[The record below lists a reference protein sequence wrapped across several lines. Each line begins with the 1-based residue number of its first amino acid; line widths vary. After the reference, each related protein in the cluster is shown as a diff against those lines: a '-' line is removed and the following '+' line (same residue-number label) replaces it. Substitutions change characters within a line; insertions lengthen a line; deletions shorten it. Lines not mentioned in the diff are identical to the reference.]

1 MSDIYGIIDSWEQA
15 KIARKERQYAI
26 AARLYRICHILYN
39 NGNLEAYN
47 FEAEC
52 MGIDS
57 LSLYKKMLHK
67 VSLSEKDEILNEYQE
82 AFDEYS
88 YSTLFLTDN
97 WRKFISEQYAIIAQK
112 YQEVENSNNCE
123 HKSRNPV
130 LNLYRKLKNI
140 KLWKRTTR

>member
-1 MSDIYGIIDSWEQA
+1 MSNVYDIIDFWNGAEN
-15 KIARKERQYAI
+15 ARKEKNYAI
-26 AARLYRICHILYN
+26 AARLYRICHITYN
-39 NGNLEAYN
+39 NGDLDAFN

-123 HKSRNPV
+123 HKSRNPHV
-130 LNLYRKLKNI
+130 NLYRKLKNLFI
-140 KLWKRTTR
+140 

>member
-1 MSDIYGIIDSWEQA
+1 MSNVYDIIDFWNGA
-15 KIARKERQYAI
+15 DNARKEKNYAI
-26 AARLYRICHILYN
+26 AARLYRICHITYN
-39 NGNLEAYN
+39 NGDVDAFN

-140 KLWKRTTR
+140 TLWKKPTR

>member
-1 MSDIYGIIDSWEQA
+1 MSNVYDIIDFWNGAEN
-15 KIARKERQYAI
+15 ARKEKNYAI
-26 AARLYRICHILYN
+26 AARLYRICHITYN
-39 NGNLEAYN
+39 NGNLDAFN

-123 HKSRNPV
+123 HKSRNPHV
-130 LNLYRKLKNI
+130 NLYRKLKNLFI
-140 KLWKRTTR
+140 